1 MTPCRHEAFARTR
14 TDETEFRHA
23 VMQRPDTMQNVVRCI
38 SVLFGLMALAALGPT
53 PTAVGQNLVYQPT
66 NPAFGGSPANFQ
78 SLLQRAQQQNPT
90 EGGQDDFGAFR
101 DDPLQNFEQRL
112 QRQIFDQLSRE
123 IVQQRF
129 GDQIDLTQEGQF
141 DLENF
146 TVEVTPGTQGIS
158 IRVFN
163 KNTGETSTIEIP
175 RF

>member
-1 MTPCRHEAFARTR
+1 MSRILI
-14 TDETEFRHA
+14 A
-23 VMQRPDTMQNVVRCI
+23 VGLLALV
-38 SVLFGLMALAALGPT
+38 SVGLPSTVA
-53 PTAVGQNLVYQPT
+53 GQNLVYQPT

-78 SLLQRAQQQNPT
+78 FLLQRAQQQNPT
-90 EGGQDDFGAFR
+90 EGGGRDFGAFR

-129 GDQIDLTQEGQF
+129 GDQIDLTQEGRF

-163 KNTGETSTIEIP
+163 KSTGETSTIEIP